1 MKKINII
8 FLAGILTIS
17 LLITFIFT
25 TGVWEN
31 FFYPKN
37 QEQVR
42 AKIITPQETK
52 RETTADEPSFWE
64 ENSNIG
70 ITIDEGEE
78 ILALLVLESE
88 GEYSQE
94 QIVLYRHPAEV
105 EGPVY
110 ITCIRYDD
118 KNNVFRR
125 IWNDVSAA
133 TRTETVSVY
142 TQDLI
147 GDRSSCVIITGM
159 NNRNEHTMT
168 IFNRNPRQAADQ
180 PFKKIAEF
188 TIDGSIIIRETGRS
202 LAYQQGITTDASFT
216 IAAYNHDSKSE
227 NILDQLE
234 TTYTYNPAAGK
245 YEINTVT
252 KIPGSQ
258 IEQRR
263 LRELLSGVP
272 GVFENF
278 ISDLWYYVSPQGT
291 LDSRQYLYFNPS
303 GREVIFFG
311 DETQQ
316 VFYWQNSTHQRY
328 GLYITAQ
335 NISISTLRRFIDI
348 ELESLDSIHIRVF
361 EDVKLK
367 ITVSA
372 SWDGSYRRAMHVNET
387 SLPVTNVIDAQ
398 YDSPWGRIQF
408 MDNGEYLINTG
419 GALKKGRYAFF
430 KANDQKLLE
439 LRPEY
444 ESPESRLVYR
454 VETGNNNAL
463 YITRV
468 KIGTNRIQDLLEG
481 QITFTPVIP

>member
-8 FLAGILTIS
+8 FSAGILTIS
-17 LLITFIFT
+17 LLITVIFT
-25 TGVWEN
+25 TGIWKI
-31 FFYPKN
+31 FFYPEN
-37 QEQVR
+37 HEQVR
-42 AKIITPQETK
+42 SRIITLQETK
-52 RETTADEPSFWE
+52 RETAADEPSIWG

-70 ITIDEGEE
+70 IKTDEGEE
-78 ILALLVLESE
+78 ILMLFALESE

-94 QIVLYRHPAEV
+94 QIALYRRPAEA

-110 ITCIRYDD
+110 VTCIRYDD
-118 KNNVFRR
+118 INNVFRR

-133 TRTETVSVY
+133 TRTETISVY
-142 TQDLI
+142 SQDLI
-147 GDRSSCVIITGM
+147 GDRSSCVVITGM

-168 IFNRNPRQAADQ
+168 IFNRGLKQAAGQ
-180 PFKKIAEF
+180 PFKKIGEF
-188 TIDGSIIIRETGRS
+188 TIDGSIVIRETGRS
-202 LAYQQGITTDASFT
+202 LAYQQGITTGASFT
-216 IAAYNHDSKSE
+216 IAAYSHDAKSG

-234 TTYTYNPAAGK
+234 TIYTYNPAAGK
-245 YEINTVT
+245 YEISAITM
-252 KIPGSQ
+252 IPGSQ
-258 IEQRR
+258 VEQRR
-263 LRELLSGVP
+263 LRELLSGAP

-316 VFYWQNSTHQRY
+316 VFYWQNSTPQRY
-328 GLYITAQ
+328 GLYITTQ

-348 ELESLDSIHIRVF
+348 ELESLDSIRIRVF

-372 SWDGSYRRAMHVNET
+372 SWDGSYRRAPHINET
-387 SLPVTNVIDAQ
+387 GSPVTNVIDAQ
-398 YDSPWGRIQF
+398 YDSPWGRIRF
-408 MDNGEYLINTG
+408 MNNGEYLINTG

-444 ESPESRLVYR
+444 ESAENRLVYS

-481 QITFTPVIP
+481 QITFTPVTP